1 MDSLNRGKVLCKG
14 NREPAWL
21 LDALQAHNLKVA
33 GSNPAPAT
41 ISRMY
46 QAYILTNPT
55 GRIYIGIS
63 EDPAV
68 RVSQHN
74 EGLSKWTRGK
84 GPWALSWT
92 SKPMSLSEA
101 RKLENLLK
109 RQKGGSGLDKIKSL
123 RGS

>member
-1 MDSLNRGKVLCKG
+1 
-14 NREPAWL
+14 
-21 LDALQAHNLKVA
+21 
-33 GSNPAPAT
+33 
-41 ISRMY
+41 MY
-46 QAYILTNPT
+46 QTYILTNPT
-55 GRIYIGIS
+55 GRIYIGVS
-63 EDPAV
+63 EDPPV

-109 RQKGGSGLDKIKSL
+109 RQKGGSGLEKIKSL
-123 RGS
+123 HGSQSRDCGITVQIPPPQPNLLAKGVSPTVGR